1 MLNLISACG
10 QVAAHVIYREQGV
23 AGTLHDR
30 RQAKPPHEKRSG
42 LKLSR
47 NEAHL
52 SVRELRWN
60 HGCLIVLIYRTVLFF
75 CI

>member
-47 NEAHL
+47 NEAHTL
-52 SVRELRWN
+52 CVARIKVEPR
-60 HGCLIVLIYRTVLFF
+60 LFNRPYL
-75 CI
+75 